1 MARGFGTIRD
11 GVTAFAMLA
20 LIGLIAAKLNDAPE
34 TVHAGQFHAADGDS
48 LTIGAERMRLKG
60 IDAPELSQSC
70 ERDGRAWACGR
81 QARATLQELVAARDT
96 RCSGSERDQYDRL
109 LVVCRGGGL
118 DINGEMVVRGMAVSY
133 GSYER
138 EETRARAQRAGLWSG
153 TFERPRDVRLHERQQ
168 SGFDAARRFI
178 GQVTGW
184 E

>member
-1 MARGFGTIRD
+1 MARGFRTVRD

-20 LIGLIAAKLNDAPE
+20 LIWLIAAKLNDRPDS
-34 TVHAGQFHAADGDS
+34 VHAGQFHAGDGDS

-70 ERDGRAWACGR
+70 ERNGMSWDCGR
-81 QARATLQELVAARDT
+81 QARDTLQGLVASHDT

-109 LVVCRGGGL
+109 LVVCRSGGL
-118 DINGEMVVRGMAVSY
+118 DINGEMVERGMAVSY
-133 GSYER
+133 GNYER
-138 EETRARAQRAGLWSG
+138 EEERARSERAGLWAG
-153 TFERPRDVRLHERQQ
+153 TFERPRDVRDHQRQQ
-168 SGFDAARRFI
+168 SGLDAARRFI